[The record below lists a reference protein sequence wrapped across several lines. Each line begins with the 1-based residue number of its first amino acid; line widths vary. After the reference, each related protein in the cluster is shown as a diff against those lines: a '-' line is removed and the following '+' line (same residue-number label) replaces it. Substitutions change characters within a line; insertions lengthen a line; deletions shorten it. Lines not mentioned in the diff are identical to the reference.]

1 MRYFVIIYMITAG
14 LLISCGPPKEAAY
27 QKLYDEVMVIHD
39 EVMPKMSDIHRAKK
53 KLRKLKSAENEELIT
68 LQIIAL
74 DEADEAMMSWMHD
87 FDKPDLG
94 SLEQDL
100 EYLSKEKEKI
110 SAVSDLML
118 NTITEAQMTIK
129 TYEQ

>member
-1 MRYFVIIYMITAG
+1 MRYLIIIYVLIVG
-14 LLISCGPPKEAAY
+14 LLASCGPPKEPAY

-53 KLRKLKSAENEELIT
+53 KLRKLKNEENEELIT
-68 LQIIAL
+68 LQVQAL

-94 SLEQDL
+94 TLEQDL
-100 EYLSKEKEKI
+100 QYLSAEKEKI
-110 SAVSDLML
+110 SKVSDLML
-118 NTITEAQMTIK
+118 NTIAEAQSLIK